1 MAPTREKYALL
12 KKGTEAVQAFW
23 DKGLVGRA
31 LLQEH
36 TRVVDDFVC
45 SLFAAAANGFE
56 SPRGISL
63 VALGGYGRK
72 DLFPFSDLDLMLLFH
87 PSMEDRVEDMAEH
100 IFYPLWDSGREVGH
114 GVRTIKECMEQAQK
128 DFFFQV
134 SLLDMRHLCG
144 DETLTGELASEFQRK
159 FIEGKR
165 REFVHKMQIHREER
179 HKRFGSHVYLLEPN
193 IKESRGGLRD
203 LQAVLWIANV
213 LYGLSGLQQLEEAG
227 IFTKAELDRMS
238 GAWDNLIKV
247 RNRLHFVSNRKNDRL
262 FFEYQ
267 EQIAKLSGHLDK
279 QGVLGV
285 EHFMREVYENLQTIA
300 IYSDLFFEH
309 VEETVRQPRSKAQAK
324 ALEPGL
330 EVINGRIH
338 FSDPSLIDKKR
349 VLLMKPFAYL
359 ATDGTPLYHRTRRII
374 TEKLDLIEERQQKSS
389 RMAAVF
395 FQALAGKYAG
405 DALTAMLNTGLL
417 VKYIPEFN
425 KIRSLAQYDIYHI
438 YSVDR
443 HSIETVRVLHSL
455 KDTHSHIF
463 QEIKE
468 PIVLFLAG
476 LLHDIGK
483 GRGGKHALI
492 GAPIAEEIGK
502 RLHLGDKKVQALRF
516 LVENHLYLMKMATRR
531 DLDDEGLIIKCA
543 RVIKDRDLLNMLY
556 LLSIADA
563 KATGPTVWNE
573 WKGALLLDLYLK
585 VSHLLE
591 RTDLVD
597 PDRVKAVQWMLDQ
610 IRGCLGDKAGK
621 ELCQLPEDYLLSFT
635 PEAICHHL
643 ELKKG
648 LENKAFVMEVE
659 DRGHYWSVLF
669 MAPDRI
675 GLLSKILGVLAL
687 HNVQILAAQI
697 FTMKDGT
704 AVDVLDVSPVSGT
717 CIEPED
723 WDRIKHDLG
732 LALSDKMHLP
742 SRLARK
748 HKPVGTGQHHLC
760 LKPKAKVVV
769 DNESSDF
776 YTIVEI
782 HAEDRPGLLFDIT
795 RTFCDM
801 GVGIY
806 RAKIGTS
813 ADQVVDVFYVL
824 DRVGQK
830 LTEKDFVTEL
840 ENALL
845 YAAGCAG

>member
-1 MAPTREKYALL
+1 MAPIREKKAIL
-12 KKGTEAVQAFW
+12 KKGPEAVQALW
-23 DKGLVGRA
+23 NKGLVGRA
-31 LLQEH
+31 LLREH

-45 SLFAAAANGFE
+45 SLFSSANKGSE
-56 SPRGISL
+56 SSEGVSL

-72 DLFPFSDLDLMLLFH
+72 ELFPFSDLDLMLLFH
-87 PSMEDRVEDMAEH
+87 PSNKKLVEGIAEH
-100 IFYPLWDSGREVGH
+100 VFYPLWDSGREVGH
-114 GVRTIKECMEQAQK
+114 GVRTIKECLKQAQS

-144 DETLTGELASEFQRK
+144 DEGLTQELASKFQKK
-159 FIEGKR
+159 FIDGKR
-165 REFVHKMQIHREER
+165 QKFVQKMQIHREER

-203 LQAVLWIANV
+203 LQAILWIAKV
-213 LYGLSGLQQLEEAG
+213 LFGLSGLQQLEEAG

-247 RNRLHFVSNRKNDRL
+247 RNRLHFVSKRKNDRL

-285 EHFMREVYENLQTIA
+285 EHFMREVYDSLQTIA

-309 VEETVRQPRSKAQAK
+309 VEETVQQSRSKAQVK

-338 FSDPSLIDKKR
+338 YSDPDMIEKKR
-349 VLLMKPFAYL
+349 VLLMKPFAYM
-359 ATDGTPLYHRTRRII
+359 AADGTPLYHRTKRII
-374 TEKLDLIEERQQKSS
+374 TEKLDLIEDKQQKSS
-389 RMAAVF
+389 RMASVF
-395 FQALAGKYAG
+395 FQVLAGEHAG
-405 DALTAMLNTGLL
+405 DALTTMLNTGLL

-443 HSIETVRVLHSL
+443 HSIETVRGLHSL
-455 KDTHSHIF
+455 RESHKHIF
-463 QEIKE
+463 KEIKK
-468 PIVLFLAG
+468 PLVLYLAG

-483 GRGGKHALI
+483 GRGGKHAQI

-502 RLHLGDKKVQALRF
+502 RLHLEEEDIQALRF

-543 RVIKDRDLLNMLY
+543 RVIRDRDLLNMLY

-585 VSHLLE
+585 ISHLLE

-597 PDRVKAVQWMLDQ
+597 PDRVKAVQWMQ
-610 IRGCLGDKAGK
+610 EKIKGCLGEKAEK

-635 PEAICHHL
+635 PEAICHHI
-643 ELKKG
+643 ELKNS
-648 LENKAFVMEVE
+648 LEKEAFVMEVE
-659 DRGHYWSVLF
+659 DRGHYWSILF

-687 HNVQILAAQI
+687 HNVQILGAQI

-704 AVDVLDVSPVSGT
+704 AVDVLDVSPLSGS
-717 CIEPED
+717 CIEQED
-723 WDRIKHDLG
+723 WDRIKSDLG

-748 HKPVGTGQHHLC
+748 HKPIGTGQHHLC

-769 DNESSDF
+769 DNDSSDF

-830 LTEKDFVTEL
+830 LIEKDFISEL
-840 ENALL
+840 KNALL

>member
-1 MAPTREKYALL
+1 MAPIRERDTIL
-12 KKGTEAVQAFW
+12 KKGPEAVQALW

-31 LLQEH
+31 LLKEH
-36 TRVVDDFVC
+36 TRVVDEFVC
-45 SLFAAAANGFE
+45 SLFSSARNGME
-56 SPRGISL
+56 SLKGVAL

-72 DLFPFSDLDLMLLFH
+72 ELFPFSDLDLMLLFQ
-87 PSMEDRVEDMAEH
+87 PSKKGLIEQVAEH

-114 GVRTIKECMEQAQK
+114 GVRTVKECIDQAHK

-144 DETLTGELASEFQRK
+144 DQDVTDELATQFQRK
-159 FIEGKR
+159 FIEGR
-165 REFVHKMQIHREER
+165 RRDFVQTMYVHRKER
-179 HKRFGSHVYLLEPN
+179 HTRFGSHVYLLEPN

-203 LQAVLWIANV
+203 LQAIFWVSKVLFSLN
-213 LYGLSGLQQLEEAG
+213 GLEEMEEAG
-227 IFTKAELDRMS
+227 IFTRAEVEQLTA
-238 GAWDNLIKV
+238 AWNNLIRV
-247 RNRLHFVSNRKNDRL
+247 RNRLHFVSKRKNDRL

-267 EQIAKLSGHLDK
+267 EQIASLSGHLDK
-279 QGVLGV
+279 QGLLGV
-285 EHFMREVYENLQTIA
+285 EHFMREVYESLQTIA
-300 IYSDLFFEH
+300 VYSDLFFEH
-309 VEETVRQPRSKAQAK
+309 VEEIVNRPNTK
-324 ALEPGL
+324 ALVKELEAGL
-330 EVINGRIH
+330 DLINGRIH
-338 FSDPSLIDKKR
+338 YSDPGMIEKKR
-349 VLLMKPFAYL
+349 VLLMKPFAHM
-359 ATDGTPLYHRTRRII
+359 AAQGTPLFYRTRRIV
-374 TEKLDLIEERQQKSS
+374 TENLELMGEKQIHSP
-389 RMAAVF
+389 RMASVF
-395 FQALAGKYAG
+395 IQVLEGNNAA
-405 DALTAMLNTGLL
+405 DALVAMLDTGLL
-417 VKYIPEFN
+417 VKYLPEFGN
-425 KIRSLAQYDIYHI
+425 IRSLAQYDIYHI

-455 KDTHSHIF
+455 KESHNHVF
-463 QEIKE
+463 KEIKN
-468 PIVLFLAG
+468 PAILFLAG

-483 GRGGKHALI
+483 GQGGKHALI
-492 GAPIAEEIGK
+492 GASIAEGIGK
-502 RLHLGDKKVQALRF
+502 RLHLSEEEVSALRF

-543 RVIKDRDLLNMLY
+543 RLIKDRDLLNMLY

-597 PDRVKAVQWMLDQ
+597 PDRVKAVQWMQEQ
-610 IRGCLGDKAGK
+610 IKECLGEEADE
-621 ELCQLPEDYLLSFT
+621 ELNQLPEDYLLSFT
-635 PEAICHHL
+635 PAAICHHI
-643 ELKKG
+643 ELKKA
-648 LENKAFVMEVE
+648 LAKDPFVMEAE

-669 MAPDRI
+669 MAPDRM
-675 GLLSKILGVLAL
+675 GLLSRILGVFAL

-704 AVDVLDVSPVSGT
+704 AVDVLDVSPVSGA
-717 CIEPED
+717 CMDPDD
-723 WDRIKHDLG
+723 WNRIRQDLG
-732 LALSDKMHLP
+732 LALSDRMHLP

-748 HKPVGTGQHHLC
+748 HRPLGTGQQHACH
-760 LKPKAKVVV
+760 KPRAKVVV

-830 LTEKDFVTEL
+830 LVENEFVKEL
-840 ENALL
+840 QDALL
-845 YAAGCAG
+845 FAAGCAR